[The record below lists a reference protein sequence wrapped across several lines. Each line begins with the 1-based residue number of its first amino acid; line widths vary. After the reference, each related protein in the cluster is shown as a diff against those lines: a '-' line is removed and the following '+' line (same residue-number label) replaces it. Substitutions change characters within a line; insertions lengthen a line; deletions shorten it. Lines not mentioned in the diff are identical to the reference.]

1 MASADDIGLSSSNRH
16 NTFEGSVMV
25 ATARDECLNRDAKD
39 PLAAFKD
46 RFILPDDVIY
56 LDGNSLGPVPR
67 TVPDRVATMIREEWG
82 GHLISGWLADGW
94 MEKPLVLGDRVAR
107 LIGAAA
113 GEVAVVDT
121 TSINLFKLLASALR
135 LRPDRKVILSN
146 RENFP
151 TDLYMAQ
158 GMRDWLDQGHV
169 LRLVAEDEI
178 EAAIDDSVAVVMLT
192 QTNFKTGRV
201 LDMAAITAAAHR
213 AGALTLWDLAH
224 SAGAF
229 PVDLNAAEAD
239 FAVGCSYKYLNA
251 GPGGPAF
258 LFVAERH
265 QAMAEQPLT
274 GWLGHEA
281 PFAFDIRYRPAEG
294 IRRHVCSSPG
304 VLGLV
309 AFEAALDI
317 FEDVDMKQ
325 LRAKSNALCD
335 LFIALVE
342 ERCGGNGFELIT
354 PREAGML
361 EPLLRG
367 SQVSFAH
374 PEGYAIVQA
383 LIRRGVIGDFRDP
396 DVMRFGFAPLYIGFC
411 DVFDA
416 VEHLRSVM
424 EQREWDDSP
433 PRVRASVT

>member
-1 MASADDIGLSSSNRH
+1 
-16 NTFEGSVMV
+16 MV
-25 ATARDECLNRDAKD
+25 AIVRDDCLKWDAED

-46 RFILPDDVIY
+46 RFILPEGIIY
-56 LDGNSLGPVPR
+56 LDGNSLGPVPK
-67 TVPDRVATMIREEWG
+67 TVPGRVARMIQDEWG
-82 GHLISGWLADGW
+82 KNLITGWLADGW
-94 MEKPLVLGDRVAR
+94 MEKPLALGDRVAR
-107 LIGAAA
+107 LVGAAP

-135 LRPDRKVILSN
+135 IRPGRKIILSN

-158 GMRDWLDQGHV
+158 GLSGWLDQGHV

-178 EAAIDDSVAVVMLT
+178 EAAIDDEVAVVMLT

-201 LDMAAITAAAHR
+201 LDMAGITEAAHQ

-229 PVDLNAAEAD
+229 PVDLNAAGAD

-258 LFVAERH
+258 LFVADRH
-265 QAMAEQPLT
+265 QAVAEQPLT
-274 GWLGHEA
+274 GWLGHET
-281 PFAFDIRYRPAEG
+281 PFAFDTQYRPADG

-309 AFEAALDI
+309 AFEAALDV
-317 FEDVDMKQ
+317 FENVDMKQ

-335 LFIALVE
+335 LFISLVE
-342 ERCGGNGFELIT
+342 ERCGGNDFKLIT
-354 PREAGML
+354 PREAGL
-361 EPLLRG
+361 SEPLLRG

-396 DVMRFGFAPLYIGFC
+396 DVMRFGFTPLYIGYR

-424 EQREWDDSP
+424 ERREWDNGAL
-433 PRVRASVT
+433 RVRASVT